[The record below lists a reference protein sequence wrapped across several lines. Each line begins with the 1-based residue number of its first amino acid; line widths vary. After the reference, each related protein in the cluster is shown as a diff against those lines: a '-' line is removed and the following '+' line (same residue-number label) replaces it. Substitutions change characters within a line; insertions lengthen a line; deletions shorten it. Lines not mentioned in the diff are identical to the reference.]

1 MTQIFPPPAPDSRSD
16 LVPSPHAA
24 QRFGHVDTWIFDLD
38 NTLYPSDAR
47 LWPQVDERITLFL
60 TELFGLDG
68 LSARALQKYYYH
80 TYGTTLK
87 GLMDEHAIEPAD
99 FLEFAHEIDLS
110 LLDPDPVLGKA
121 IEALPGRK
129 LILTNGSRQHADNVS
144 RKLGIRDHFE
154 EIFDIVA
161 ADFVPK
167 PEARTYERFLDLYK
181 IDPAKA
187 AMFEDLEKNLV
198 VPHALGIATVLVLP
212 KTPDPFRE
220 AHEQVAV
227 EAGHVDFSTTDLA
240 GFLESLLPADRKAL
254 LKTAQAASGSAI

>member
-1 MTQIFPPPAPDSRSD
+1 MTQIYPPPRPDPRAT
-16 LVPSPHAA
+16 VASPPDIAE
-24 QRFGHVDTWIFDLD
+24 RFGHVETWIFDLD
-38 NTLYPSDAR
+38 NTLYPSEAK
-47 LWPQVDERITLFL
+47 LWPQVDDRITLFL
-60 TELFGLDG
+60 ADLFGLDSM
-68 LSARALQKYYYH
+68 SARALQKYYYH

-99 FLEFAHEIDLS
+99 FLDFAHQIDLS
-110 LLDPDPVLGKA
+110 LLDPDPALGKA

-167 PEARTYERFLDLYK
+167 PEARTYERFLDLHQ

-198 VPHALGIATVLVLP
+198 VPSKMGMVTVLVLP

-220 AHEQVAV
+220 AHEQAAV
-227 EAGHVDFSTTDLA
+227 EAGHVDFSTVDLA
-240 GFLESLLPADRKAL
+240 GFLEDLLPPDRKAL
-254 LKTAQAASGSAI
+254 LKVAR